1 MANTLD
7 PMDLK
12 QIITLHIDGLSN
24 RKIGVLLGISRNTV
38 NNYMQL
44 FNAGDHTFEELLQ
57 MDNSKLNELFTSHTT
72 INNNRYDELMSYFE
86 KVNQARNHPGFT
98 FQFHYEEYRL
108 QVKNPYS
115 YTQFLE
121 HYALTTSHRFLLY
134 RKVTDF
140 RKGFDGLCGLVQN
153 ELDREPT
160 SGEVFIFINRSRD
173 RIKLLHW
180 QHGGFVLYYKRLEK
194 GTISLPSLDSK
205 STSCQVSYTDLVLM
219 IEGISVERVVQK
231 ERYTNHLKTVKNR

>member
-1 MANTLD
+1 
-7 PMDLK
+7 
-12 QIITLHIDGLSN
+12 
-24 RKIGVLLGISRNTV
+24 V
-38 NNYMQL
+38 
-44 FNAGDHTFEELLQ
+44 F
-57 MDNSKLNELFTSHTT
+57 
-72 INNNRYDELMSYFE
+72 
-86 KVNQARNHPGFT
+86 
-98 FQFHYEEYRL
+98 
-108 QVKNPYS
+108 
-115 YTQFLE
+115 
-121 HYALTTSHRFLLY
+121 ALTTSHRFLLY

-140 RKGFDGLCGLVQN
+140 RKGFDGLCGQVQN

-160 SGEVFIFINRSRD
+160 SGEVFIDINRSRVS
-173 RIKLLHW
+173 IKLLHW

>member
-1 MANTLD
+1 
-7 PMDLK
+7 
-12 QIITLHIDGLSN
+12 
-24 RKIGVLLGISRNTV
+24 V
-38 NNYMQL
+38 
-44 FNAGDHTFEELLQ
+44 F
-57 MDNSKLNELFTSHTT
+57 
-72 INNNRYDELMSYFE
+72 
-86 KVNQARNHPGFT
+86 
-98 FQFHYEEYRL
+98 
-108 QVKNPYS
+108 
-115 YTQFLE
+115 
-121 HYALTTSHRFLLY
+121 ALTTSHRFLLY

-231 ERYTNHLKTVKNR
+231 ERYTNYLKTVKNR

>member
-1 MANTLD
+1 M
-7 PMDLK
+7 
-12 QIITLHIDGLSN
+12 
-24 RKIGVLLGISRNTV
+24 
-38 NNYMQL
+38 
-44 FNAGDHTFEELLQ
+44 F
-57 MDNSKLNELFTSHTT
+57 
-72 INNNRYDELMSYFE
+72 
-86 KVNQARNHPGFT
+86 
-98 FQFHYEEYRL
+98 
-108 QVKNPYS
+108 
-115 YTQFLE
+115 
-121 HYALTTSHRFLLY
+121 ALTTSHRFLLY